1 MEPSAPE
8 LDPLTRTSLRS
19 LADIVAPPAVSWM
32 PQTWGWAALAGL
44 IVLLAIWAA
53 WRWRKRR
60 QANRYRRA
68 ALAELA
74 GIEARLDTPQTR
86 AEALAAIPVLLKRTA
101 LAVWP
106 RETVSPLSG
115 AAWVAFLGEHGGGRA
130 ITGIAAALLDDA
142 EYSGAQALQAI
153 GKDEAHALAAAARRW
168 IEGHRVSA

>member
-1 MEPSAPE
+1 
-8 LDPLTRTSLRS
+8 LTRTALRS
-19 LADIVAPPAVSWM
+19 LADIVTPPPVSWM

-44 IVLLAIWAA
+44 IVLLTICGA
-53 WRWRKRR
+53 WLWHRHR
-60 QANRYRRA
+60 QANRYRRE

-74 GIEARLDTPQTR
+74 EIEARLDAPQSR

-115 AAWVAFLGEHGGGRA
+115 AAWVSFLGKHGGGTA
-130 ITGIAAALLDDA
+130 ITGKAAALLDDG
-142 EYSGAQALQAI
+142 EYRGPQALQAV
-153 GKDEAHALAAAARRW
+153 GKDEAQALAAAARQW